1 MHPGNG
7 YVCNEDD
14 EDKVQDIMHSTSIS
28 KRLRLVDIDPSPSS
42 TVRKVYVT
50 VTLEVSTASH
60 TPDDGRSLSAVFFC
74 TIDRSGFEWRRT
86 SLHIAADVVEDG
98 RTLFRDG
105 G

>member
-7 YVCNEDD
+7 YVCNKDD
-14 EDKVQDIMHSTSIS
+14 EDKVQETMHSTSIS

-42 TVRKVYVT
+42 TVRKVT

-98 RTLFRDG
+98 RTPFRDG